1 MTMMGRLIVV
11 DGVEGGGKTTL
22 LEFMRTRLATA
33 GYSVLTT
40 REPGGTTLGEEIR
53 SLLLAHRHDGMTLSA
68 ETLLVFAA
76 RAEHLAKVIR
86 PALSAGQWV
95 LCDRFTDATYAY
107 QGGGRG
113 LSLDKI
119 AVLEH
124 WVQEGLQP
132 DLTLLFDLP
141 VTVGLERAGRRGAM
155 DRFEREGGDFL
166 ERVRASY
173 LERARQQPDR
183 YRIVD
188 ANGSLEAVKSQVDAL
203 LNRWLEQLHAG

>member
-22 LEFMRTRLATA
+22 LEFIRTRLATA

-53 SLLLAHRHDGMTLSA
+53 SLLLAHRQDGMTLSA

-132 DLTLLFDLP
+132 DLALLFDLP

-155 DRFEREGGDFL
+155 DRFEREGENFL
-166 ERVRASY
+166 ERVRAAY

>member
-22 LEFMRTRLATA
+22 LEFIRTRLATA

-53 SLLLAHRHDGMTLSA
+53 SLLLAHRQDGMTLSA

-166 ERVRASY
+166 ERVRTAY